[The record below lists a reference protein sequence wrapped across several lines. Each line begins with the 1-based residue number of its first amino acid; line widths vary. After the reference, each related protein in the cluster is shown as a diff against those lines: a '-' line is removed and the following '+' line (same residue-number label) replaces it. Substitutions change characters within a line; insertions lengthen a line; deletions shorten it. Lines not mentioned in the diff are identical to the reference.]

1 MKKKHIIGVQANLWT
16 EYIAT
21 TQQIE
26 YMVLPRMA
34 ALAEV
39 QWTLPEKKDYRN
51 FTKRLPQL
59 LAFYDREGLNYGK
72 HVFNIDS
79 KITSLIQ
86 KKKQL

>member
-1 MKKKHIIGVQANLWT
+1 
-16 EYIAT
+16 
-21 TQQIE
+21 
-26 YMVLPRMA
+26 MVLPRMA

-79 KITSLIQ
+79 KITSDPE
-86 KKKQL
+86 KKQL